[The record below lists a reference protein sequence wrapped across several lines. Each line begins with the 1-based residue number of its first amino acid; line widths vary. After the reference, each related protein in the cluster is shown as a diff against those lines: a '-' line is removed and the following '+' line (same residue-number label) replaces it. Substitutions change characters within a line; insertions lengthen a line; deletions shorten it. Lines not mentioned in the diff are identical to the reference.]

1 MNRVEI
7 IQQITKKLMEAEKP
21 MQLMFGT
28 VVSDGEPLRVRLSEK
43 VVLEED
49 MLIRVSR
56 CRHER
61 GTHLIL
67 LRDHGGQRWY
77 VLEIPGHNELSGLD
91 GEDCHPIEAIT
102 GLRGELDDH
111 DDRLVDIEM
120 VRLPDLEDRRVKNL
134 EHDMYDA
141 DGKVALLTARA
152 ADLEEKMLELWAW
165 YQDHKDDDQ
174 EGG

>member
-49 MLIRVSR
+49 MLIRTSGR
-56 CRHER
+56 RYER

-91 GEDCHPIEAIT
+91 GENCHTIGAIA
-102 GLRGELDDH
+102 GLRTELNDH
-111 DDRLVDIEM
+111 DSRLK
-120 VRLPDLEDRRVKNL
+120 DLETRRV
-134 EHDMYDA
+134 D
-141 DGKVALLTARA
+141 
-152 ADLEEKMLELWAW
+152 DLETKMDELWNW
-165 YQDHKDDDQ
+165 YQAHKDDQ